1 MQSFVTF
8 KLLLQLVTILSFTGI
23 VSSIVA
29 LAGPIGMVASSI
41 LSVMSS
47 FFGLFGGSE
56 SESQESMIKRVVEA
70 AISDYRD
77 KDMKEDIEGVKQ
89 IYQSLSSSVQNFR
102 ERKADMSASQAEE
115 LYNQIFMGL
124 PVFGKFSRS
133 IQRLRIQCPS

>member
-1 MQSFVTF
+1 MI
-8 KLLLQLVTILSFTGI
+8 LLFTGI

-41 LSVMSS
+41 LSMMSS

-56 SESQESMIKRVVEA
+56 TESQESMIKRVVEA
-70 AISDYRD
+70 AISDFRD

-89 IYQSLSSSVQNFR
+89 VYQSLSSSVQNFR
-102 ERKADMSASQAEE
+102 ERKTEMSASQAEE

-124 PVFGKFSRS
+124 PVFGMFT
-133 IQRLRIQCPS
+133 

>member
-1 MQSFVTF
+1 MLLF
-8 KLLLQLVTILSFTGI
+8 KISMILLFTGI

-29 LAGPIGMVASSI
+29 LAGPIGMIASSV
-41 LSVMSS
+41 LSMMSS

-56 SESQESMIKRVVEA
+56 TESQESMVKRVVEA
-70 AISDYRD
+70 AISDFRD

-89 IYQSLSSSVQNFR
+89 VYQSLSSSVQNFR

-124 PVFGKFSRS
+124 PVFGKFSQAKQKVPNS
-133 IQRLRIQCPS
+133 